1 MSLYYPLSGETVG
14 VHTQAS
20 IAPMGSAGANNRPC
34 GEIDGAKNEAK
45 TVFVLKDA
53 HQKLL

>member
-20 IAPMGSAGANNRPC
+20 IAPMGSAGVNNGPC
-34 GEIDGAKNEAK
+34 GEIDGAKNETK